1 MKKIILS
8 LVLVTGLFTA
18 LVSCNDEAL
27 DPVASV
33 SQSIV
38 LSAPTGGTYTLSAA
52 NASSNA
58 FTAQWT
64 SSEFGFSA
72 AARYTLQVI
81 KATGSFDNNP
91 GVLPLGDY
99 SVNSVIDLQKVVT
112 NRQLN
117 AALLGAGGT
126 IGASQSYKIRV
137 VGSPLDQSSTVVS
150 AYLAVS
156 NEVTITATAFD
167 TYDEFDRIYVPGGYQ
182 AASGYPNATGGS
194 WAPEAAPKLF
204 SPGNDGNYVGYV
216 YMNEANPYFKFT
228 TGPSWDV
235 NFGHQNDGDFTV
247 TTSSTTKTVTNN
259 SGNLKGSGVGTY
271 RLSANFS
278 GATKTVTAQ
287 KIDYGLIGQF
297 NGWSSDVNLDFDTTS
312 KKWEKTVTLA
322 TGGMLLRGNDD
333 WGIKMGAMS
342 GSAADANLVPN
353 VPIKL
358 KEGGSDI
365 QVQVSGSYKVI
376 VDLRNSANYTMMI
389 VPN

>member
-1 MKKIILS
+1 MKKIILN
-8 LVLVTGLFTA
+8 LVLLTGIFSA
-18 LVSCNDEAL
+18 LVSCNDETL

-33 SQSIV
+33 SKSIV
-38 LSAPTGGTYTLSAA
+38 LSAPTGGTFALSAPT
-52 NASSNA
+52 ASANA
-58 FTAQWT
+58 FTAKWT

-81 KATGSFDNNP
+81 KATGGSFDTP
-91 GVLPLGDY
+91 GVFPLGDFNV
-99 SVNSVIDLQKVVT
+99 SEVKDLEKTIT

-117 AALLGAGGT
+117 AALLGAGGS
-126 IGASQSYKIRV
+126 IGTSQSYKIRI
-137 VGSPLDQSSTVVS
+137 VGSPLDQSSSVVS
-150 AYLAVS
+150 TFLAVS

-167 TYDEFDRIYVPGGYQ
+167 TYDEFDRIYVPGSYQ
-182 AASGYPNATGGS
+182 SASGYPNSSGGS

-216 YMNEANPYFKFT
+216 YMNEAVPYFKFT
-228 TGPSWDV
+228 AGPNWDV
-235 NFGHQNDGDFTV
+235 NYGHQNGGDFEV
-247 TTSSTTKTVTNN
+247 TTTSTTKTVTT
-259 SGNLKGSGVGTY
+259 GAGDLKGSGVGTY
-271 RLSANFS
+271 RLSASLS
-278 GATKTVTAQ
+278 GATKSVTAQ

-297 NGWSSDVNLDFDTTS
+297 NGWGSDENLDFNTTT

-333 WGIKMGAMS
+333 WGIKMGAIS
-342 GSAADANLVPN
+342 SSAADANLLPN

-358 KEGGSDI
+358 KEGGADI

>member
-18 LVSCNDEAL
+18 LVSCNDETL

-52 NASSNA
+52 NASSDA
-58 FTAQWT
+58 FTAKWT

-81 KATGSFDNNP
+81 KSTGSFDTP
-91 GVLPLGDY
+91 GVFPLGDFNV
-99 SVNSVIDLQKVVT
+99 SEVKDLEKTIT

-126 IGASQSYKIRV
+126 IGSAQSYKIRI
-137 VGSPLDQSSTVVS
+137 VGSPLDQSSTAVS
-150 AYLAVS
+150 TYLAVS

-167 TYDEFDRIYVPGGYQ
+167 TYDEFDRIYVPGSYQ
-182 AASGYPNATGGS
+182 SASGYPNSSGGS

-216 YMNEANPYFKFT
+216 YMNEAVPYFKFT
-228 TGPSWDV
+228 TGPNWDV
-235 NFGHQNDGDFTV
+235 NYGHQNGGDFEV
-247 TTSSTTKTVTNN
+247 TTTSTTKTVTT
-259 SGNLKGSGVGTY
+259 GAGDLKGSGVGTY
-271 RLSANFS
+271 RLSASFS
-278 GATKTVTAQ
+278 GATKSVTAQ

-297 NGWSSDVNLDFDTTS
+297 NGWGSDENLDFNTTT

-333 WGIKMGAMS
+333 WGIKMGAIS
-342 GSAADANLVPN
+342 SSAADANLMPN

-358 KEGGSDI
+358 KEGGADI

>member
-81 KATGSFDNNP
+81 KATGSFDDSP
-91 GVLPLGDY
+91 GVFPLGDF
-99 SVNSVIDLQKVVT
+99 SVNSVIDLEKVVT

-117 AALLGAGGT
+117 AALLGAGGP

-167 TYDEFDRIYVPGGYQ
+167 TYDEFERLYVPGNYQ
-182 AASGYPNATGGS
+182 GASGYGNSWSPNSPNVA
-194 WAPEAAPKLF
+194 KLF
-204 SPGNDGNYVGYV
+204 SAGNDGNYEGFVW
-216 YMNEANPYFKFT
+216 MNDANPEFKFT
-228 TGPSWDV
+228 PVPSWSGDKGESNGSGAFSGVLGTASNIKPSNGAGTYFFKV
-235 NFGHQNDGDFTV
+235 NWTAGTYTMDKRQVVIIGAATPNGWGNGTPLTFVTDPASPYYQMYTIDLALSADEFLIRLKDDWSVKMGTLSGNTGNV
-247 TTSSTTKTVTNN
+247 TT
-259 SGNLKGSGVGTY
+259 G
-271 RLSANFS
+271 
-278 GATKTVTAQ
+278 
-287 KIDYGLIGQF
+287 GQY
-297 NGWSSDVNLDFDTTS
+297 
-312 KKWEKTVTLA
+312 K
-322 TGGMLLRGNDD
+322 
-333 WGIKMGAMS
+333 
-342 GSAADANLVPN
+342 
-353 VPIKL
+353 IKL
-358 KEGGSDI
+358 GGGNMK
-365 QVQVSGSYKVI
+365 VPTAGNYKVVLDI
-376 VDLRNSANYTMMI
+376 RNSANYNI
-389 VPN
+389 RLYPN